1 MNKEKRK
8 SFLYTRLAASNL
20 KRNSRFYLPYI
31 IACTVNV
38 MMFYIMRYL
47 VGSDAGRVHIGLTTM
62 LGFGCVVIAI
72 FAAIL
77 LFYTNG
83 FLMKRRKREIGLYN
97 ILGMEKKHIARMLS
111 LETLYT
117 AVISIAGGI
126 LLGILFSKLV
136 LLLLGKVMRY
146 DIDFGFSVSGSD
158 IKITIM
164 LFAVIFSLVLLWN
177 ICCIHI
183 ADPAEL
189 LSASSAGEQEPKA
202 KWPLV
207 LCGIVTL
214 GAGYIIAVM
223 IKKPLAALGMFFIA
237 VILVII
243 GTYCLFTACSI
254 AALKAMKRNKRFY
267 YRLKNFT
274 TISGMLYRMKQ
285 NAVGLANICILS
297 TMVLVTVS
305 TTVSFYIGMED
316 SIRGS
321 YPHEINVFAREID
334 DNTPEKVYALMENVL
349 EKHGL
354 TVTDSQI
361 LRYNVKEMTMEDNVV
376 NDFSKSQ
383 DDKGHDLYIGIDVA
397 GIKDGDSPDIF
408 TYIRHD
414 FNEAIGTYAAEALG
428 AEATAG
434 DIGTAADPEQGTT
447 DPGYGS
453 ITFESL
459 RVETRAENRD
469 DFISTYGGFFFL
481 GVFLGTLFMAAAVL
495 IIYYKQISEGYD
507 DKARFEIM
515 QKVGMSASEVKST
528 IRRQVLMVF
537 FLPLAMAVI
546 HLAFAFNMISKLLV
560 LFNFTDTG
568 LFLAC
573 TAVTAG
579 IFALLY
585 GLVYAA
591 TARVYYRIVE

>member
-8 SFLYTRLAASNL
+8 NFLYTRLAASNL

-47 VGSDAGRVHIGLTTM
+47 VGSDAGRIHIGLTTM
-62 LGFGCVVIAI
+62 LGFGCVVIAL

-83 FLMKRRKREIGLYN
+83 FLMKRRKKEIGLYN

-117 AVISIAGGI
+117 AVISITGGI
-126 LLGILFSKLV
+126 ILGISFSKLV
-136 LLLLGKVMRY
+136 LLLLGKVMQY
-146 DIDFGFSVSGSD
+146 DIDFGFSVSAGD

-177 ICCIHI
+177 IRCIHI

-223 IKKPLAALGMFFIA
+223 IKRPLAALGMFFIA

-254 AALKAMKRNKRFY
+254 AVLKAMKRNKRLY
-267 YRLKNFT
+267 YKLKNFT

-297 TMVLVTVS
+297 TMVLVTIS

-316 SIRGS
+316 SIRNS
-321 YPHEINVFAREID
+321 YPHEINIFAREID
-334 DNTPEKVYALMENVL
+334 DNTPEKMYALMENVL
-349 EKHGL
+349 EKQGL
-354 TVTDSQI
+354 SITDSQI
-361 LRYNVKEMTMEDNVV
+361 SRYDVKVMTMEDNVA
-376 NDFSKSQ
+376 NDFSKAM
-383 DDKGHDLYIGIDVA
+383 DDKGNDLYIGIDVA
-397 GIKDGDSPDIF
+397 GLKDGDGPDIF

-414 FNEAIGTYAAEALG
+414 FNEMLSTSYS
-428 AEATAG
+428 
-434 DIGTAADPEQGTT
+434 DSKQG
-447 DPGYGS
+447 
-453 ITFESL
+453 IIKFESV

-515 QKVGMSASEVKST
+515 QKVGMSRSEVKST

-537 FLPLAMAVI
+537 FLPLGMAVI